1 MDDQAT
7 VGEQDQDCSEEK
19 VEEDGEGI
27 EGDNSVSGDEEDLA
41 PEHPVLLPGVDVLED
56 DDQEGG
62 AGDRSKD
69 PGGRDTHQEAAGGA
83 GL

>member
-1 MDDQAT
+1 MS
-7 VGEQDQDCSEEK
+7 GEEK
-19 VEEDGEGI
+19 
-27 EGDNSVSGDEEDLA
+27 DLA
-41 PEHPVLLPGVDVLED
+41 PEHPVFLPGVGVLED

-83 GL
+83 GYGLPRAQLMANFEEKFLF